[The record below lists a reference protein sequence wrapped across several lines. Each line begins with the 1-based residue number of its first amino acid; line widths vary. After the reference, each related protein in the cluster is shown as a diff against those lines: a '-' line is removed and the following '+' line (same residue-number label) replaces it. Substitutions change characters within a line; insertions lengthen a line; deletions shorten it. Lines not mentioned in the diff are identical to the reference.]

1 MTTEAVRACPRAGT
15 KRKKSS
21 ASQKMRQEAGLP
33 PLPAEPEATS
43 PVAMGTA
50 NGMSHDMGGMSHDMS
65 GVSHDVGAMQHN
77 GKRADMS

>member
-1 MTTEAVRACPRAGT
+1 MTTEAVPGLPPGWDKAEKEQRIA
-15 KRKKSS
+15 
-21 ASQKMRQEAGLP
+21 KMRQEAGLP

-65 GVSHDVGAMQHN
+65 GMSHDVGPCSTTA
-77 GKRADMS
+77 RADMT